1 MQTAIAKTQSVLKQ
15 WFAKAREQVVKKRLE
30 ESFKELVDTANKLI
44 EDISNALQSVGN
56 FGSVEIYIQKGSVSQ
71 ITFRKII
78 KTTRKKG

>member
-1 MQTAIAKTQSVLKQ
+1 MDQYSTRKMSP
-15 WFAKAREQVVKKRLE
+15 R
-30 ESFKELVDTANKLI
+30 LI